1 MSDRFGG
8 LDDKV
13 GGLEGR
19 VEVLEQAEPGTVIQE
34 VQKKT
39 SEPVAGQS

>member
-1 MSDRFGG
+1 MNDRFGG

-19 VEVLEQAEPGTVIQE
+19 VEVLEQAEPGTVQTVPITLIKE
-34 VQKKT
+34 V
-39 SEPVAGQS
+39 EP